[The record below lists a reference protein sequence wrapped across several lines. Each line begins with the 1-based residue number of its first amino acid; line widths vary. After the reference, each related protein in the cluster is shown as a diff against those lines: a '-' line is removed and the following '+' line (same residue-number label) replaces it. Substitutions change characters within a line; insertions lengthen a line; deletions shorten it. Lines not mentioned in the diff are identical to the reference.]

1 MIKMFK
7 RLKAKDYLFL
17 LFILASV
24 VAQVYLDL
32 KMPDY
37 TKELTNKMETISVA
51 DIWFNGGMMCLCAL
65 GSMCMS
71 MLASFLSTRLAANFS
86 RLLRKDLY
94 SNIMSLSN
102 AEMKKFQV
110 SSLVTRIT
118 NDVVQVQMF
127 IGFGLHV
134 LLKAPVTAIW
144 AITKISVTSIEWTSA
159 TLITVAI
166 LVISVGLIVAL
177 ALPKFKKIQKL
188 TDNLNDVTRENI
200 TGVRVVRAFNAEK
213 YQADKFEVANEET
226 TKNQKFTAKIMGA
239 LMPIMTLAMS
249 GLTLAIY
256 WIGAII
262 VNNTPAHPE
271 TQFKERVV
279 VIANMTAFMQYT
291 LQVVMSFILL
301 VAIFVLLPRAIVS
314 SKRINEVL
322 DTKTSIK
329 DGDDNGVS
337 KEKGSIEFKNVSFA
351 YPDGKNNVI
360 SNISFKINK
369 GETLALI
376 GSTGCGKTT
385 IIDLMSRFY
394 DAIKGEIKIDGV
406 NVKNYKLS
414 TLNSKISLVTQKAC
428 LFKGDIK
435 HNVAY
440 GDSNININK
449 VKNALKL
456 SESGFVDKLEKG
468 IDSEVAQG
476 GTNYSGGQKQRL
488 SIARAIYKDSEIII
502 FDDSFSALDYAT
514 DMKVR
519 KNIKNNLKDRTVV
532 IVAQR
537 IGTIRN
543 ADKILV
549 IDKGRIV
556 GNGTHNE
563 LIKNCKVYKEI
574 ALSQLSKEEL

>member
-7 RLKAKDYLFL
+7 RLKAIDYLFL
-17 LFILASV
+17 LLILATV

-37 TKELTNKMETISVA
+37 TKELTSKMRDISVNE
-51 DIWFNGGMMCLCAL
+51 IWFNGGMMCLCAL
-65 GSMCMS
+65 GSMAMS
-71 MLASFLSTRLAANFS
+71 MLASFISTRLAANFS
-86 RLLRKDLY
+86 RLLRRDLY
-94 SNIMSLSN
+94 SNVMSLSN

-144 AITKISVTSIEWTSA
+144 AISKISATSIEWTSA

-188 TDNLNDVTRENI
+188 TDNLNNVTRENI
-200 TGVRVVRAFNAEK
+200 TGVRVVRAFNAES

-256 WIGAII
+256 WIGAIM
-262 VNNTPAHPE
+262 VNNTPALPE
-271 TQFKERVV
+271 TQFKERAT
-279 VIANMTAFMQYT
+279 VIANMTAFTQYT

-329 DGDDNGVS
+329 DGDDRVTS
-337 KEKGSIEFKNVSFA
+337 REKGTIEFKNVSFI

-360 SNISFKINK
+360 SNISFKVNK

-385 IIDLMSRFY
+385 IIDLISRFY
-394 DAIKGEIKIDGV
+394 DATKGEVKVDGV
-406 NVKNYKLS
+406 NVKEYKLS

-440 GDSNININK
+440 GDSNIDISKVNK
-449 VKNALKL
+449 ALKL
-456 SESGFVDKLEKG
+456 SESGFVDKLELG

-556 GNGTHNE
+556 GDGTHNE